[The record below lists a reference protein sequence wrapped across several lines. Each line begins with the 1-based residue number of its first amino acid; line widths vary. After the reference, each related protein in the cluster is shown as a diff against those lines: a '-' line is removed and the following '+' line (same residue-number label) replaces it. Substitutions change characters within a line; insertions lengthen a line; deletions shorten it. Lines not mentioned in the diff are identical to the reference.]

1 MLLYYR
7 NASTTTYLTTE
18 GGSVKRIFATALP
31 NTSLPQQTTLTP
43 VVNNNPQAVTG
54 SLSLPNTGKPSFKE
68 FGIGVVLNLSICE
81 MLMFQ
86 WKGIP

>member
-68 FGIGVVLNLSICE
+68 FGIKAFLGL
-81 MLMFQ
+81 
-86 WKGIP
+86 